1 LPRVTKYKRNEEKIK
16 RPLIIPEC
24 DVNDPNEVWY
34 PPDWFLDQIHDIMIE
49 RYGGYTGYELGLE
62 PYHHILKQV
71 TEAEGIYRKGAI
83 LLRELVMTRI
93 FQDGHHRTAYIV
105 VKTFLEKNDAVFK
118 EINEQKIITFIKHI
132 REYSIEEIEGWLE
145 NGEL

>member
-1 LPRVTKYKRNEEKIK
+1 MIK
-16 RPLIIPEC
+16 
-24 DVNDPNEVWY
+24 
-34 PPDWFLDQIHDIMIE
+34 

-62 PYHHILKQV
+62 PYYHIIQQV
-71 TEAEGIYRKGAI
+71 REAEGIYRKGAL
-83 LLRELVMTRI
+83 LLRELVTTRI

-118 EINEQKIITFIKHI
+118 ENDEQKVIRFIKDI
-132 REYSIEEIEGWLE
+132 RRYTIEEIEGWLE